1 MIERL
6 LAVAFGGSIGAVARY
21 LIYYF
26 VERTHQGHFPLATIT
41 VNLIGSLLIGFL
53 WGIFDRMYISS
64 GMRLLVFIGLL
75 GSFTT
80 FSTFSFDVFALWR
93 DGEIRT
99 ALIYIIG
106 SGVGGVLLVFAGY
119 YLSRMF

>member
-21 LIYYF
+21 LVYYF
-26 VERTHQGHFPLATIT
+26 VERTHHGHFPLATIT

-53 WGIFDRMYISS
+53 WGVSDRLYMSS
-64 GMRLLVFIGLL
+64 GMRLLIFIGLL

-80 FSTFSFDVFALWR
+80 FSTYSFDVFALWR
-93 DGEIRT
+93 DGEFRT
-99 ALIYIIG
+99 AVLYVLG
-106 SGVGGVLLVFAGY
+106 SSIGGVLLAFAGY

>member
-21 LIYYF
+21 LVYYF

-53 WGIFDRMYISS
+53 WGMSDRFYMSS

-80 FSTFSFDVFALWR
+80 FSTYSFDVFALWR
-93 DGEIRT
+93 DGEFRT
-99 ALIYIIG
+99 AVLYVLG
-106 SGVGGVLLVFAGY
+106 SSIGGVLLAFAGY